1 MTFITYK
8 KFGKKEY
15 AYEVMS
21 YWDKKVKQPRHK
33 TKYLGVVIDK
43 EKKIF
48 QKTLRKK
55 LSKDELILDF
65 GDTFLLQKFLENEGF
80 IRILENSFGSNT
92 NMLFNLLSY
101 KLCHPSAM
109 RLAEIWQRGNI
120 IKSTFKAE
128 LKSQRISD
136 LMVEIGNENNYRNF
150 FSNFL
155 SFVNSSQNTLLFDIT
170 AMPNQIHIPFSQW
183 GYHDEEINKEINL
196 MLVVDKESS
205 LPLFFRYIP
214 GSIPDVSCL
223 KPTIDE
229 LSKYGIKNT
238 CAIFDAGF
246 YSESNI
252 KALQGPDPD
261 TTQVQFMVRL
271 PSNRTLYKELMD
283 KSEDLE
289 SIKYATVYGKRGL
302 FIKWHK
308 IDLFGKIAFAYI
320 VLDPERKGRET
331 RKLILGIGEKDEV
344 VEDRDFLL
352 KRKGIM
358 VLISSIDLPIDEV
371 VPFYYSRQAAE
382 QLFKFSKDD
391 LELLPLRTHNEESMR
406 GYLLLVFI
414 TLIVFLLLKKRLGK
428 KTSVEEALLILRNL
442 KAKVFKD
449 EIIIQE
455 LTKEQRQL
463 FERFDIIVPKELG
476 I

>member
-1 MTFITYK
+1 
-8 KFGKKEY
+8 
-15 AYEVMS
+15 MS

-33 TKYLGVVIDK
+33 SKYLGVVIDK

-48 QKTLRKK
+48 KKTLREK
-55 LSKDELILDF
+55 LLKDELILDF
-65 GDTFLLQKFLENEGF
+65 GDTFLLQKFLEKEDF
-80 IRILENSFGSNT
+80 MRVLENTFSSNT

-109 RLAEIWQRGNI
+109 RLAEIWQNGNV
-120 IKSTFKAE
+120 IKCICKAE

-150 FSNFL
+150 FRNFL
-155 SFVNSSQNTLLFDIT
+155 SFVNSSQNALLFDIT

-214 GSIPDVSCL
+214 GSIPDVSSL

-229 LSKYGIKNT
+229 LSKYGIKNI
-238 CAIFDAGF
+238 CSIFDAGF

-261 TTQVQFMVRL
+261 ATEMQFMVRL
-271 PSNRTLYKELMD
+271 PSNRTLYKELIE

-302 FIKWHK
+302 FIKRHR
-308 IDLFGKIAFAYI
+308 INLFGKIAFAYV

-331 RKLILGIGEKDEV
+331 RKLIIGIGENDELA
-344 VEDRDFLL
+344 EDEDFLL
-352 KRKGIM
+352 KKKGMMI
-358 VLISSIDLPIDEV
+358 LISSIDLPMDEV

-391 LELLPLRTHNEESMR
+391 LELLPLRIHKEESMR
-406 GYLLLVFI
+406 GYLLLIFI
-414 TLIVFLLLKKRLGK
+414 TLIVFLLLKKKLGK
-428 KTSVEEALLILRNL
+428 KTTVEEALLVLRNL
-442 KAKVFKD
+442 KVKVFKD
-449 EIIIQE
+449 EIIVQE

-463 FERFDIIVPKELG
+463 FEKFEILVPKVLG